1 MPHLRVLLGYQQG
14 QVYSLDARPTVIG
27 RDPSSEIILD
37 SESPAS
43 RRHAEIVCEDGEWT
57 LCDLGSRNGT
67 YLNGIRIERSPLNHL
82 DEVLLG
88 DSLFIFE
95 YNDRLTAETVAAASR
110 AMPRSPLG
118 LQNVPA
124 IQELVKQVGNTFA
137 NCPAL
142 VREIMTAIIAGGH
155 VLLPRLA
162 DSAASAIL
170 TTIRR
175 ISELGTGSLRFHHS
189 LALDELVK
197 GNVGAAH
204 AQVDA
209 PLFTN
214 VFMAEDIDK
223 ASGDVQAA
231 MVDTMKERPMRGISQ
246 KSPLPSPFC
255 ILATAEAPASKGSR
269 PFSPAILDHF
279 MFSVNAE
286 PNDAVQAANW
296 IPHFALSTTQIADLV
311 SAVRD
316 SSLDESL
323 VNFAAQIAC
332 ATRPTHRAAPPFV
345 KRYVNSGA
353 GPNAAYSLLIG
364 AKARAVT
371 SGRIIANSGDILSVA
386 PAVLRHRIILKSE
399 AADEAVDVERIIRKL
414 LALDPCEAGS

>member
-27 RDPSSEIILD
+27 RDPASEIILD

-43 RRHAEIVCEDGEWT
+43 RRHAEILCEDGEWI
-57 LCDLGSRNGT
+57 LRDLGSRNGT
-67 YLNGIRIERSPLNHL
+67 HVNGIRVERSPLNHL

-95 YNDRLTAETVAAASR
+95 YNDRLTSETVAAASR

-124 IQELVKQVGNTFA
+124 IQELVKSVGNTFA
-137 NCPAL
+137 HCPAL
-142 VREIMTAIIAGGH
+142 VREIMTAIVAGGH

-209 PLFTN
+209 SLFTN
-214 VFMAEDIDK
+214 VFLAEDIDK

-231 MVDTMKERPMRGISQ
+231 IVDAMKERPARGISQ
-246 KSPLPSPFC
+246 KWILPSPFC
-255 ILATAEAPASKGSR
+255 ILATSETTASKDSR
-269 PFSPAILDHF
+269 PLSPAILDHF
-279 MFSVNAE
+279 MFSVNADS
-286 PNDAVQAANW
+286 NDAVQAANW
-296 IPHFALSTTQIADLV
+296 VPDCALSTTQIADLMG
-311 SAVRD
+311 AVRD
-316 SSLDESL
+316 TSLDENL
-323 VNFAAQIAC
+323 VNYAAQIAC
-332 ATRPTHRAAPPFV
+332 ATRPTHRSAPSFV
-345 KRYVNSGA
+345 KRYVTSGA
-353 GPNAAYSLLIG
+353 GSNAAYSLLIG
-364 AKARAVT
+364 AKARAVI
-371 SGRIIANSGDILSVA
+371 SGRMIANSDDILGVV
-386 PAVLRHRIILKSE
+386 PAVLRHRIALKSE
-399 AADEAVDVERIIRKL
+399 AADEAVDVERIVRKL
-414 LALDPCEAGS
+414 SALDPWEAGT